1 MRWLRLSLRGRI
13 IAVFAAMVAMVMIGE
28 AIILWYASHM
38 NSLLAT
44 VIEREFQLYRTGQD
58 MELAL
63 ANQKGLLTYY
73 LVDGDNKWLQS
84 LGEQR
89 EIFRRYL
96 ERAREL
102 ELDDQQERRIQ
113 AIGAK
118 FGEYAAAKDE
128 AINDYQKSTRLGS
141 ISALHE
147 KQREIFFSLL
157 EACRRFNE
165 EQWQRIVAAQTEG
178 ARLTRELHWAQ
189 IGGLTS
195 FASLCA
201 FFIFIL
207 YKQLLGPIRGLAI
220 KTGGAPGEN
229 YRDEVHSLA
238 LSLDDMMRQFDEK
251 SDELARSRRHLLQ
264 VERLAMVGELA
275 AGVAHTI
282 RNPFTSI
289 KMRMFSLTRSL
300 SLSEVQNE
308 DLQVIADEIT
318 RIDRIVQNFLE
329 FARPPKLRL
338 SPHRLGEVVQSVL
351 NLLEY
356 RLKSF
361 NVEVQHYP
369 CDQVGPVLLDS
380 DRIKEA
386 LVNLL
391 INACEAMDGGG
402 GIDIVEGVENDP
414 QLGAVATL
422 MVRDHGPG
430 IPIALLDKVTTPF
443 FTTKE
448 EGSGLGLS
456 IVARIVRE
464 HRGKLEVGAA
474 PQGGAQC
481 TMKLPLSGRHD
492 EPHPHH

>member
-1 MRWLRLSLRGRI
+1 MRWLRLSLRGKI
-13 IAVFAAMVAMVMIGE
+13 VAVFAAMVAMVMIGE
-28 AIILWYASHM
+28 AVILWYASQM
-38 NSLLAT
+38 NTLLAK
-44 VIEREFQLYRTGQD
+44 VIDREFQLYRTGQD

-102 ELDDQQERRIQ
+102 DLDDQQERRIK

-118 FGEYAAAKDE
+118 FGEYATAKDE
-128 AINDYQKSTRLGS
+128 AIDGYQQSSRLGS
-141 ISALHE
+141 ISTLHE

-165 EQWQRIVAAQTEG
+165 EQWQRILAAQAEG
-178 ARLTRELHWAQ
+178 ARLTGELRWAQ
-189 IGGLTS
+189 VGGLT
-195 FASLCA
+195 FFIILCA
-201 FFIFIL
+201 VFIFIL
-207 YKQLLGPIRGLAI
+207 YRQLLGPIRGLAI

-229 YRDEVHSLA
+229 YRDEVHSLS

-338 SPHRLGEVVQSVL
+338 APIRLGEIVESVL
-351 NLLEY
+351 TLLEY

-361 NVEVQHYP
+361 NVEVRHQP
-369 CDQVGPVLLDS
+369 CDQAGTVLLDG

-391 INACEAMDGGG
+391 INACEAMEGGG
-402 GIDIVEGVENDP
+402 HIDIVEGVAEDP

-422 MVRDHGPG
+422 VVRDNGPG
-430 IPIALLDKVTTPF
+430 IPTALLDKVTTPF

-464 HRGKLEVGAA
+464 HRGKLEIGAA

-481 TMKLPLSGRHD
+481 ILKLPLPGRND

>member
-1 MRWLRLSLRGRI
+1 MKWLTLSLRGKI
-13 IAVFAAMVAMVMIGE
+13 VAVFAAMVAMVMIGE
-28 AIILWYASHM
+28 AVILWYASQM
-38 NSLLAT
+38 NTLLAT
-44 VIEREFQLYRTGQD
+44 VIDHEFQLYRTAQD

-96 ERAREL
+96 ERARDL
-102 ELDDQQERRIQ
+102 ELDDQQAKRIKE
-113 AIGAK
+113 IGTK

-128 AINDYQKSTRLGS
+128 AIDGYQQSSRLGS
-141 ISALHE
+141 ISSLHE

-157 EACRRFNE
+157 EACRHFNE
-165 EQWQRIVAAQTEG
+165 EQWQRILAAQAEG
-178 ARLTRELHWAQ
+178 VRLTGELRWAQ
-189 IGGLTS
+189 VGGLTS
-195 FASLCA
+195 FIILCA
-201 FFIFIL
+201 FFMVIL
-207 YKQLLGPIRGLAI
+207 YRQLLEPIRGLAI
-220 KTGGAPGEN
+220 KTGGTPGEN

-238 LSLDDMMRQFDEK
+238 HSLDDMMRQFDEK

-338 SPHRLGEVVQSVL
+338 APARLGEVVESVL
-351 NLLEY
+351 TLLEY

-361 NVEVQHYP
+361 NVEVQHHP
-369 CDQVGPVLLDS
+369 CDQAATVPLDA

-391 INACEAMDGGG
+391 INACEAMEAGGEV
-402 GIDIVEGVENDP
+402 DIVEGMEDDP

-422 MVRDHGPG
+422 TVRDNGPG
-430 IPIALLDKVTTPF
+430 IPSALLDKVTTPF

-464 HRGKLEVGAA
+464 HRGKLEICAA
-474 PQGGAQC
+474 PQGGVQC
-481 TMKLPLSGRHD
+481 TLKLPLPGRND